1 LKVWK
6 WSVAIGALLLISTG
20 LMAWLQPAAFGFG
33 KQNKSAASTEIS
45 SSVVSAAPAASI
57 NQLLP
62 PNPLPEASKPAVSTK
77 SYPPLAPP
85 PNGIELPGPA
95 VQGQLW
101 AQRLDPKSFFI
112 QHGTFNAFNKAE
124 QMQKLYAGLNDSQI
138 VGVYRPGESLAYFI
152 LVSGPHISLAEAN
165 EFLKRKDI
173 PSASWI
179 RSSQNLQDQLNP
191 TIRKN

>member
-1 LKVWK
+1 
-6 WSVAIGALLLISTG
+6 
-20 LMAWLQPAAFGFG
+20 
-33 KQNKSAASTEIS
+33 
-45 SSVVSAAPAASI
+45 
-57 NQLLP
+57 LP
-62 PNPLPEASKPAVSTK
+62 PNQTVTEPPKPAVSIK

-112 QHGTFNAFNKAE
+112 QHGTFNIFNKAE
-124 QMQKLYAGLNDSQI
+124 QMQKLYAGLNDSHI
-138 VGVYRPGESLAYFI
+138 VAAYRPGESLAYFV
-152 LVSGPHISLAEAN
+152 LVTGPHFSLPEAN

-173 PSASWI
+173 PSSSWI

-191 TIRKN
+191 SIRKN